1 MKEIKGLII
10 DTPHIDNILS
20 GKKTWEMRSTQTKQ
34 RNVVALIRKGQPGK
48 IIGTVEI
55 IDSIGPLSKEEL
67 LANQS
72 KHLMTAE
79 RIDSPE
85 ASKYRYAWVLKN
97 PKLLKQPISF
107 EQKSGAVI
115 WVNLDSGT
123 STTVLNAISVSAK

>member
-10 DTPHIDNILS
+10 DTPYIDNILS
-20 GKKTWEMRSTQTKQ
+20 SKKIWEMRSTRTKQ

-55 IDSIGPLSKEEL
+55 IDSLGPLSKEEM

-85 ASKYRYAWVLKN
+85 AGKYRHAWILKN

-123 STTVLNAISVSAK
+123 STTVLNAIGAFN

>member
-34 RNVVALIRKGQPGK
+34 RDVVALIRKGQPGK

-72 KHLMTAE
+72 KHLMTPE
-79 RIDSPE
+79 RINDPK

-107 EQKSGAVI
+107 GQKSGAVI

-123 STTVLNAISVSAK
+123 STTVLNAIG